1 MRLLRLTP
9 VPVSLVLAFGLAV
22 VSPRPARAEGEGA
35 SASSSRAHFDS
46 GVALYDAK
54 PPDYAGALAEFK
66 AAYRLKPSP
75 GIKQN
80 IALCYKALRRY
91 PEALDALR
99 ELVDE
104 GGATLSPEVRA
115 AAEQAIVDL
124 SKLIARVRV
133 RLVVRGKVADV
144 PQAVVLVDG
153 EVAPAAQPDGAVRL
167 GSGAHVLTARAP
179 GFKDAIPRTVE
190 LAGGGDDRVVDL
202 ELWPEAAIAGALL
215 VVRADPGAE
224 VWVDGAFVG
233 RGAWSGPV
241 PAGEHVVKV
250 LTADGQA
257 LSEVTSVAAG
267 AKAEVTLV
275 VPTPPPPSGDLVRAP
290 ALAKDYPWY
299 VRGGATLTRE
309 SLRLAEPAGEPQG
322 GRARVFAGPSF
333 VLAVGRRLPIDLFA
347 VEVYGEL
354 GTLYAEYTNEGAA
367 DATRARVDRWVAAP
381 VLRASSRGRLRGF
394 VGAGVGLVGQSVG
407 VSVPRSAASG
417 GGADVRE
424 ASGISG
430 LALADVGLAYGFGR
444 VSVELAGLGELHGVG
459 AVRDGRGDRF
469 LLASP
474 ALRLGGRAGVAFA
487 F

>member
-1 MRLLRLTP
+1 MRPRRLAHALLSLTA
-9 VPVSLVLAFGLAV
+9 VLAVAV
-22 VSPRPARAEGEGA
+22 AAPRPARAEGDGA
-35 SASSSRAHFDS
+35 RAAASRAHFDS
-46 GVALYDAK
+46 GVALYDAN

-66 AAYRLKPSP
+66 AAYRIKPSA
-75 GIKQN
+75 GLKQN

-99 ELVDE
+99 ELLDE
-104 GGATLSPEVRA
+104 GGASLTPEVRR
-115 AAEQAIVDL
+115 AAERAIVDL
-124 SKLIARVRV
+124 SRLVARVRARV
-133 RLVVRGKVADV
+133 VVRGKVAEV
-144 PQAVVLVDG
+144 PQAIVLVDG
-153 EVAPAAQPDGAVRL
+153 EVAPAREADGAFRL
-167 GSGAHVLTARAP
+167 GSGTHVITARAP
-179 GFKDAIPRTVE
+179 GFKDAIPQTLE
-190 LAGGGDDRVVDL
+190 LAGGGEERVVDL
-202 ELWPEAAIAGALL
+202 ELWPEGPIAVALL
-215 VVRADPGAE
+215 VVRVDPGAE

-233 RGAWSGPV
+233 RGGWSGPV

-275 VPTPPPPSGDLVRAP
+275 VPTTAPAPADLVRTP
-290 ALAKDYPWY
+290 ALARDYPWY

-309 SLRLAEPAGEPQG
+309 SLRLAEPAGEASE
-322 GRARVFAGPSF
+322 GRSRAFVGPSF

-347 VEVYGEL
+347 VEVYGEI
-354 GTLYAEYTNEGAA
+354 GTLYAEYTNDGAA
-367 DATRARVDRWVAAP
+367 AATRARVDRWVVAP

-394 VGAGVGLVGQSVG
+394 AGVGAGLVGQSIG
-407 VSVPRSAASG
+407 VSVPRGGAA

-430 LALADVGLAYGFGR
+430 LALADLGLAYGFGR
-444 VSVELAGLGELHGVG
+444 VSVELAGLGEIHGVG
-459 AVRDGRGDRF
+459 AVRDGRGERF

-474 ALRLGGRAGVAFA
+474 AVRLGGRAGVAFA